1 MCAKNWVKHRLGL
14 GPLAVVGMALL
25 INFGCLPS
33 AHAELQGRD
42 LDGQSANGFEA
53 FYDTELNISWLA
65 DASYPATL
73 KLGAAAVD
81 ANKPWDSTTNVTLRW
96 DEAVA
101 FVNNLNVAGVTGWRL
116 PSRTA
121 GVGSVCS
128 PVPGLGYCINHVA
141 NLQDSELAHLFYVTL
156 GNGGVAG
163 DNLNDGPFKNLVH
176 NVYWTGQDEGGSVL
190 AWYVSMATGGETFY
204 FKNAGGMFVLPV
216 HDGDVGVLAVPEPQT
231 IHLLIFGL
239 LGLYLARRLN
249 LTKSQKR

>member
-73 KLGAAAVD
+73 KLGAASVD
-81 ANKPWDSTTNVTLRW
+81 ARDPWDSTANVALRW

-101 FVNNLNVAGVTGWRL
+101 FVGNLNVSGIGGWRL
-116 PSRTA
+116 PNRTA
-121 GVGSVCS
+121 GVGVMCGV
-128 PVPGLGYCINHVA
+128 VPSSDACTHA
-141 NLQDSELAHLFYVTL
+141 PNLKDSELAHLYYVTL
-156 GNGGVAG
+156 GNGGVVAS
-163 DNLNDGPFKNLVH
+163 NLNDGPFKNLVH
-176 NVYWTGQDEGGSVL
+176 NVYWTGQDEGGSWR
-190 AWYVSMATGGETFY
+190 AWYVDMGTGNEAYF

-231 IHLLIFGL
+231 IHLLIIGL
-239 LGLYLARRLN
+239 LGLNLARRLN
-249 LTKSQKR
+249 LTKSQKS